1 MDAVQVTTG
10 DETACAVVNDPFG
23 EPIATNGNDVCASG
37 SRAASTGNTYGYRGQ
52 SRDGSTGK
60 YQMGARTY
68 DPTTG
73 AFTAPDAYRIS
84 DSQTD
89 TSVGTD
95 PLTANTYSYVN
106 GNPLNLVDPSGHF
119 AECLRG
125 CSAETRKFL
134 TKTVR
139 DQVKNHSKRS
149 LKDQEKDVDQ
159 QQADLNKQKRD
170 AESKLAKGFEW
181 GKALGKFLA
190 DVSGL
195 TDIKRCIMDGDV
207 KSCVMSVA
215 GIVGASVFKLGK
227 LYKGVRA
234 AIRSYRAFDRARD
247 AAQDTLRS
255 VKAAEKALD
264 ATRKALAAERRAVKA
279 RRADDA
285 AEAASDARRASG
297 SATRSSTKSSGATK
311 ARKSGPEGEVCRL
324 ANSFSGKTLVK
335 MADGSRKPISRV
347 KVGDRVL
354 AADPKTNRV
363 AGKKVTH
370 VWKHRDTLV
379 DLKISG
385 ESITT
390 TDDHPFWSETDQTF
404 KHADQLVTGE
414 KLRAASGA
422 LVDVQALESRSFRGG
437 QAFNLTVADFH
448 TYFVGRATAL
458 VHNCGTSTADRISN
472 PLWSSKPSA
481 SAPQNALRHFKDHG
495 ADFPHVNNSMEYV
508 VEAQSFLR
516 TPSPGTLS
524 LTRTNGDVVRYNPE
538 TEVFGIMNSS
548 GAPKSFY
555 IPDPA
560 KHGHPTN
567 LDYFYDQQY

>member
-68 DPTTG
+68 DPATG

-149 LKDQEKDVDQ
+149 LKDQEKDVDK

-279 RRADDA
+279 R
-285 AEAASDARRASG
+285 SG
-297 SATRSSTKSSGATK
+297 LRGAKSVDK
-311 ARKSGPEGEVCRL
+311 AQS
-324 ANSFSGKTLVK
+324 
-335 MADGSRKPISRV
+335 
-347 KVGDRVL
+347 
-354 AADPKTNRV
+354 
-363 AGKKVTH
+363 
-370 VWKHRDTLV
+370 
-379 DLKISG
+379 
-385 ESITT
+385 
-390 TDDHPFWSETDQTF
+390 
-404 KHADQLVTGE
+404 
-414 KLRAASGA
+414 
-422 LVDVQALESRSFRGG
+422 
-437 QAFNLTVADFH
+437 
-448 TYFVGRATAL
+448 VGRATK
-458 VHNCGTSTADRISN
+458 G
-472 PLWSSKPSA
+472 SKAGGRSA
-481 SAPQNALRHFKDHG
+481 SGKRPMSPPEVEGGGTVFTHFTDAAGAEGISGVAPLKVGDSVSVDRLAFGQSENSFQASALGDNFVTDLSKD
-495 ADFPHVNNSMEYV
+495 A
-508 VEAQSFLR
+508 
-516 TPSPGTLS
+516 TPRELDAIG
-524 LTRTNGDVVRYNPE
+524 
-538 TEVFGIMNSS
+538 VFGE
-548 GAPKSFY
+548 K
-555 IPDPA
+555 
-560 KHGHPTN
+560 
-567 LDYFYDQQY
+567 QQYALQFSQEAALTSGVRPRMVRQNIYTIPADSCITGACTVTRVR